1 MEEVKGDNDSRKRA
15 QQELEKLK
23 VNIAA
28 REAELEELKP
38 EVSYIIIE
46 ILNNKYFQ
54 LIIILINI
62 LLV

>member
-46 ILNNKYFQ
+46 VELNNKYF
-54 LIIILINI
+54 
-62 LLV
+62 

>member
-38 EVSYIIIE
+38 EVSYIIINMFD
-46 ILNNKYFQ
+46 NNFINNYYFSMKR
-54 LIIILINI
+54 
-62 LLV
+62 

>member
-38 EVSYIIIE
+38 EVSYIIINM
-46 ILNNKYFQ
+46 LDNNFVNNYYFSMKK
-54 LIIILINI
+54 
-62 LLV
+62 

>member
-38 EVSYIIIE
+38 EVSYIVINM
-46 ILNNKYFQ
+46 LDNNFINNYYFSMKR
-54 LIIILINI
+54 
-62 LLV
+62 